1 MASSATLPVPARRV
15 KYVRLGNSGLKVSE
29 IILGCM
35 SYGSSKWRPWTLDE
49 EESIEHI
56 KYAYVTARVDSS
68 ESCFCRYEAGIQTFD
83 TANMYSNGMGEIVLG
98 NAIKKLQLPREEIVV
113 MTKVRHPVGKT
124 LDVNSLE
131 LFLAGPDNRG
141 YVNQFGL
148 SRKHILASVQ
158 DSLRRLQLEYI
169 DLLQC
174 HRFDYNTPIAETME
188 ALHEVVKAGYVR
200 YIGMS
205 SCHAWQFHVMQNYA
219 ITHNLTPFI
228 SMQNHYNLL
237 HREEE
242 REMMPS
248 LKHFGVGSIP
258 WSPLARGALTRP
270 VSTATD
276 TPAEK
281 TLRQETDEL
290 PPDAYFTLGAGS
302 KDIVNRVEKV
312 AQKHGATM
320 AQVSLA
326 WLMTKEGVTAPIV
339 GTTSLKKLEDLLGA
353 LDVKLTPKDI
363 AYMEEPYQPMRI
375 FMYN

>member
-1 MASSATLPVPARRV
+1 
-15 KYVRLGNSGLKVSE
+15 
-29 IILGCM
+29 M

-49 EESIEHI
+49 EESIKHI
-56 KYAYVTARVDSS
+56 KYAY
-68 ESCFCRYEAGIQTFD
+68 ESGIQTFD
-83 TANMYSNGMGEIVLG
+83 TANMYSNGMSEIVLG
-98 NAIKKLQLPREEIVV
+98 NAIKKLQLPREEIVI

-124 LDVNSLE
+124 VDVKNLD
-131 LFLAGPDNRG
+131 LFLAGPDTCG
-141 YVNQFGL
+141 YVNQHGL

-158 DSLRRLQLEYI
+158 DSLKRLQVDYI

-174 HRFDYNTPIAETME
+174 HRFDYETPIAETME

-219 ITHNLTPFI
+219 ITNNLTPFI

-270 VSTATD
+270 AAT
-276 TPAEK
+276 TGEK
-281 TLRQETDEL
+281 TLRQGSDEL
-290 PPDAYFTLGAGS
+290 PPDAYFLLGAGS
-302 KDIVNRVEKV
+302 KDIVDRTEEI
-312 AQKHGATM
+312 ARKHGITM

-326 WLMTKEGVTAPIV
+326 WLMAKEGVTAPIV
-339 GTTSLKKLEDLLGA
+339 GTTSLEKLEDLIGA
-353 LDVKLTPKDI
+353 VNVKLTPEEMT
-363 AYMEEPYQPMRI
+363 YLEEPYKPMKI

>member
-1 MASSATLPVPARRV
+1 MSESPRRV

-35 SYGSSKWRPWTLDE
+35 SYGSSEWRSWTLDE
-49 EESIEHI
+49 EESIKHI
-56 KYAYVTARVDSS
+56 KYA
-68 ESCFCRYEAGIQTFD
+68 YEAGIQTFD
-83 TANMYSNGMGEIVLG
+83 TANMYSNGMSEIVLG

-124 LDVNSLE
+124 LDVKPLD
-131 LFLAGPDNRG
+131 LFLAGPDTRG
-141 YVNQFGL
+141 YVNQYGL
-148 SRKHILASVQ
+148 SRKHILSSVQ
-158 DSLRRLQLEYI
+158 DSLKRLQLDYI

-174 HRFDYNTPIAETME
+174 HRFDYDTPIAETMQ
-188 ALHEVVKAGYVR
+188 ALHDVVQAGYVR

-219 ITHNLTPFI
+219 ITHNLTPFC

-237 HREEE
+237 YREEE
-242 REMMPS
+242 REMMPT

-270 VSTATD
+270 SAASINTESKTQ
-276 TPAEK
+276 
-281 TLRQETDEL
+281 TLRQGTDEVS
-290 PPDAYFTLGAGS
+290 PATYFSLSAGS
-302 KDIVNRVEKV
+302 KDIVDRVEAV

-320 AQVSLA
+320 AQVALA
-326 WLMTKEGVTAPIV
+326 WLMAKEGVTAPIV
-339 GTTSLKKLEDLLGA
+339 GTTSLQNLEDLFGA
-353 LDVKLTPKDI
+353 LDVKLTAEDMKDL
-363 AYMEEPYQPMRI
+363 EEPYKAMGI

>member
-1 MASSATLPVPARRV
+1 MASSATLPTPARRV
-15 KYVRLGNSGLKVSE
+15 KYVRLGNSGLKVSQ

-35 SYGSSKWRPWTLDE
+35 SYGSSKWRPWTLNE

-56 KYAYVTARVDSS
+56 KYA
-68 ESCFCRYEAGIQTFD
+68 YEAGIQTFD

-124 LDVNSLE
+124 LDVNSLD
-131 LFLAGPDNRG
+131 LFLAGPENMG

-158 DSLRRLQLEYI
+158 DSLRRLQLDYI
-169 DLLQC
+169 DVLQC
-174 HRFDYNTPIAETME
+174 HRFDYDTPIAETME

-205 SCHAWQFHVMQNYA
+205 SCHAWQFHVLQNYA

-258 WSPLARGALTRP
+258 WSLLARGALTRP
-270 VSTATD
+270 VNTSTD

-281 TLRQETDEL
+281 TLRQETDEMPADL
-290 PPDAYFTLGAGS
+290 YFTLGAGS
-302 KDIVNRVEKV
+302 KDVVDRVEKV

-326 WLMTKEGVTAPIV
+326 WLMAKDGVTAPIV

-353 LDVKLTPKDI
+353 LDLKLTPEDL
-363 AYMEEPYQPMRI
+363 AYMEEPYKPLKSVMV
-375 FMYN
+375 YN

>member
-1 MASSATLPVPARRV
+1 MASSANLPTPARRV
-15 KYVRLGNSGLKVSE
+15 KYVRLGNSGLKVSQ

-35 SYGSSKWRPWTLDE
+35 SYGSSKWRPWMLNE

-56 KYAYVTARVDSS
+56 KYA
-68 ESCFCRYEAGIQTFD
+68 YEAGIQTFD

-124 LDVNSLE
+124 LDVNSLD
-131 LFLAGPDNRG
+131 LFLAGPENIG

-158 DSLRRLQLEYI
+158 DSLRRLQLDYI
-169 DLLQC
+169 DVLQC
-174 HRFDYNTPIAETME
+174 HRFDYDTPIAETME

-219 ITHNLTPFI
+219 IAHNLTPFI

-270 VSTATD
+270 VNTATN

-281 TLRQETDEL
+281 TLRQETDEMPADL
-290 PPDAYFTLGAGS
+290 YFALVLEARTS
-302 KDIVNRVEKV
+302 VEKV
-312 AQKHGATM
+312 AQKHGVTM

-326 WLMTKEGVTAPIV
+326 WLMAKDGVAAPIV

-353 LDVKLTPKDI
+353 LDLKLTPEDL
-363 AYMEEPYQPMRI
+363 AYMEEPYKPLKSVMV
-375 FMYN
+375 YN

>member
-1 MASSATLPVPARRV
+1 MSSESTAPAAPSRRV

-35 SYGSSKWRPWTLDE
+35 SYGSSEWRPWTLDE
-49 EESIEHI
+49 EESIKHI
-56 KYAYVTARVDSS
+56 KYAYD
-68 ESCFCRYEAGIQTFD
+68 AGIQTFD

-124 LDVNSLE
+124 LDVNALE
-131 LFLAGPDNRG
+131 LFLAGPDTRG
-141 YVNQFGL
+141 YVNQYGL
-148 SRKHILASVQ
+148 SRKHIMTSVQ
-158 DSLRRLQLEYI
+158 DSLKRLQLDYI

-174 HRFDYNTPIAETME
+174 HRFDYETPIAETMQ
-188 ALHEVVKAGYVR
+188 ALHDVVKAGYVR

-205 SCHAWQFHVMQNYA
+205 SCHAWQFHIMQNYA

-242 REMMPS
+242 REMMPT

-258 WSPLARGALTRP
+258 WSPLRAVRLRARP
-270 VSTATD
+270 
-276 TPAEK
+276 
-281 TLRQETDEL
+281 L
-290 PPDAYFTLGAGS
+290 PPRRQRRKLSAKEAMSCRPTWS
-302 KDIVNRVEKV
+302 KDIVDRVEEV
-312 AQKHGATM
+312 ARKYGATM

-326 WLMTKEGVTAPIV
+326 WLMAKEGVTAPIV
-339 GTTSLKKLEDLLGA
+339 GTTSLDKLADLLGA
-353 LDVKLTPKDI
+353 LDVKLTLEDI
-363 AYMEEPYQPMRI
+363 AYLEEPYKPMGI